1 MMYGLKMMSHLLTNL
16 SECVLGPLGID
27 RTGDTGGGGVHYQGG
42 QTLYLS
48 LHVQHKKNDTM
59 SQKSSC
65 GYHQFPNPVCANHI
79 VK

>member
-27 RTGDTGGGGVHYQGG
+27 RTGDTGGGGVHHQGG

-48 LHVQHKKNDTM
+48 LHVQHRNNDIECHKNL
-59 SQKSSC
+59 
-65 GYHQFPNPVCANHI
+65 PVATTSFLTLFVQI
-79 VK
+79 TL